1 MVWRTGQ
8 QEADKQEPEV
18 EMREVLEMMSAGRS
32 TNVAFRIS
40 LEERALI
47 DAQAG
52 ALGVSNSEYSRRVI
66 VGAAR
71 VEARARAEEKESGR
85 AEIWPQVTDLQAQL
99 AQARSW
105 TGEFRRERQRLHG
118 ELSQWSD
125 DVVAA
130 ASEVLAGDA
139 SAQVKLA
146 ITWSR
151 EEYRQRLRVLPIVA
165 GLVSDAFEQVAGAS
179 PINRETT
186 YIGAA
191 FLQRVLRLIE
201 ALDCDGGEYNVR
213 TRKDGPIEK
222 VFNRIAREM
231 AQRLELLKP
240 ESGETTVAGQTSVDD
255 GGFVWV

>member
-1 MVWRTGQ
+1 MV
-8 QEADKQEPEV
+8 
-18 EMREVLEMMSAGRS
+18 SAGRS
-32 TNVAFRIS
+32 PTVAFRIS

-47 DAQAG
+47 DAHAG

-71 VEARARAEEKESGR
+71 VDARAGVEEKESRR
-85 AEIWPQVTDLQAQL
+85 AEIWPPVNELQAQV

-105 TGEFRRERQRLHG
+105 TGEFRREVQRLQG

-151 EEYRQRLRVLPIVA
+151 VEYRQRLRVLPIVA
-165 GLVSDAFEQVAGAS
+165 GLVSGAFEQVAGKS
-179 PINRETT
+179 PITIETA

-191 FLQRVLRLIE
+191 FLQRVLWLIE

-222 VFNRIAREM
+222 VFNRIASEM
-231 AQRLELLKP
+231 AQRLELPKP

-255 GGFVWV
+255 GGFEWV